1 MTVADRVLASRLTY
15 AGILPPWLGLGLAP
29 LLGVPEVGFGVLIY
43 GAVIASFVCG
53 MHWGF
58 YMNASG
64 ALPVQLLLTSNIG
77 ALLAWVLVLVS
88 IWSMPIAIVGLV
100 LVLAGLLEIDRR
112 LLSAKA
118 IEPWF
123 WLLRRN
129 ASLGLGIGLLI
140 WTVAG

>member
-1 MTVADRVLASRLTY
+1 MTAADRVLATRLTY

-29 LLGVPEVGFGVLIY
+29 LLGVTEVGFGVVIY

-53 MHWGF
+53 MHWGV

-64 ALPVQLLLTSNIG
+64 PLPVKLLLTSNLG
-77 ALLAWVLVLVS
+77 ALIAWVLVLLS
-88 IWSMPIAIVGLV
+88 IWSMQSAIVGLV
-100 LVLAGLLEIDRR
+100 LVVAVLLEIDRR
-112 LLSAKA
+112 LFSAKI

-129 ASLGLGIGLLI
+129 ASLGLGIGLLV
-140 WTVAG
+140 WNVVG